1 MQKKFRKQLPQM
13 KPEIFSCINNNL
25 QIIMKIIEEIENEIQ
40 LIELAQKLQITFFTK
55 QNLVTSHEEIENIN
69 KINQTINQVAKELQ
83 ELSTIT
89 PYAAPPPKNQKSFL
103 SNYSKII
110 ATLPRNTNPTPQS
123 PHIDKIRSYSTIP
136 SKQVTIRSASCSLTN
151 QRPQTSTK
159 SSAITQNSKIIN
171 QETIQNSMNRN

>member
-1 MQKKFRKQLPQM
+1 METIKRNRNKS
-13 KPEIFSCINNNL
+13 E
-25 QIIMKIIEEIENEIQ
+25 

-89 PYAAPPPKNQKSFL
+89 PYAAPPPKKPKIVSFKL
-103 SNYSKII
+103 FKNNRYPAAQHKPYS
-110 ATLPRNTNPTPQS
+110 A
-123 PHIDKIRSYSTIP
+123 IP

>member
-1 MQKKFRKQLPQM
+1 MEITTDTVKKIKQLKKNAQKMQKKFRKQLPQM

-55 QNLVTSHEEIENIN
+55 QNLITSHEEIENIN

-89 PYAAPPPKNQKSFL
+89 PYAAPPPKKPKIVSFKL
-103 SNYSKII
+103 FKNNRY
-110 ATLPRNTNPTPQS
+110 PTAQHKP
-123 PHIDKIRSYSTIP
+123 YSTIP
-136 SKQVTIRSASCSLTN
+136 SHR
-151 QRPQTSTK
+151 
-159 SSAITQNSKIIN
+159 QNKVLLHN
-171 QETIQNSMNRN
+171 PL